1 MRLPQVNSLIPFH
14 QVESSF
20 LNSFCRRRR
29 FKSHPL
35 RAGKEGWVLARADE
49 MEDMGRERAR

>member
-29 FKSHPL
+29 FKSQPL
-35 RAGKEGWVLARADE
+35 RGGKEGWVLAGEDE
-49 MEDMGRERAR
+49 MENMGRERAR